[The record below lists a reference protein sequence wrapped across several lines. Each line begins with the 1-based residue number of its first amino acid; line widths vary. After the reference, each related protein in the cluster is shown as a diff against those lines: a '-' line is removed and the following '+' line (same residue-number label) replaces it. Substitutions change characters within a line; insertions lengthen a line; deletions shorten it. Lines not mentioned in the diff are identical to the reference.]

1 MVVFSTSSA
10 SKKQCSTS
18 ELFATIGSIT
28 IRTSDVN
35 LEDFGQQGSSDTLR
49 VLQYSD
55 DTWIIN
61 TQVGVFHLTNLGIL
75 VSNFLNYQI
84 FCVLKFKLL
93 SSLVSESFLFL
104 LYDLY
109 FPCVF
114 MMTIK
119 KDKDPTVNHH
129 SKCRPNS
136 KIAS

>member
-1 MVVFSTSSA
+1 MLQ
-10 SKKQCSTS
+10 KQGSTS
-18 ELFATIGSIT
+18 ELFATIGLIT

-49 VLQYSD
+49 VLQYSN
-55 DTWIIN
+55 DTWMIN

-75 VSNFLNYQI
+75 ASNFLNYPI

-104 LYDLY
+104 LSNLY
-109 FPCVF
+109 FPCIF

-119 KDKDPTVNHH
+119 KD
-129 SKCRPNS
+129 
-136 KIAS
+136 